1 MQPKTNTTMT
11 DLEFEDL
18 VRYVSDNVDHDLDR
32 YAMRMIDNRAPLP
45 YELADQINHYADE
58 WCLDNGIDPDE
69 YYSDYDAEDV
79 FMHDAYA
86 FDA

>member
-1 MQPKTNTTMT
+1 MLSKQ
-11 DLEFEDL
+11 EFEDL

-32 YAMRMIDNRAPLP
+32 YAMRMIDNREPLP
-45 YELADQINHYADE
+45 YELANQINDYADE
-58 WCLDNGIDPDE
+58 WCRDNGIDPDE